1 MTHIHKEVL
10 RANHI
15 TKYFHD
21 PMTVKVLDDISFRLI
36 QSEFVSVIGK
46 SGCGKST
53 LLYIL
58 STMDTDYEG
67 ELFIDSILMGDKT
80 EKELAAVR
88 NEKIGFV
95 FQFHYLLNE
104 FSVLKNVML
113 PGLKLGKYSEKEV
126 EHRAYEK
133 LKVLGIEK
141 EALKLPNQLS
151 GGQKQRV
158 AIARALINDPL
169 LIMGDEP
176 TGNLDK
182 KNSEIVFHT
191 FQQLAEEFHQTLLI
205 VTHDNE
211 FANKTSRIIEMQDGK
226 IIN

>member
-1 MTHIHKEVL
+1 MEHKILEA
-10 RANHI
+10 RTI
-15 TKYFHD
+15 SRYFHD
-21 PMTVKVLDDISFRLI
+21 PITFQVLKEINFSVNKGD
-36 QSEFVSVIGK
+36 FVSVIGK

-67 ELFIDSILMGDKT
+67 DLLIEGESMRNRK
-80 EKELAAVR
+80 EAELARVR

-113 PGLKLGKYSEKEV
+113 PGLKLGKYSEQEV

-133 LKVLGIEK
+133 LKILGIET
-141 EALKLPNQLS
+141 EALKKPNQVS
-151 GGQKQRV
+151 GGQKQRI

-169 LIMGDEP
+169 IIMGDEP

-182 KNSEIVFHT
+182 KNSEIVFSI
-191 FQQLAEEFHQTLLI
+191 FQELAEVYNQSLLI

-211 FANKTSRIIEMQDGK
+211 FASRTDRIIEMEDGK
-226 IIN
+226 IIKM